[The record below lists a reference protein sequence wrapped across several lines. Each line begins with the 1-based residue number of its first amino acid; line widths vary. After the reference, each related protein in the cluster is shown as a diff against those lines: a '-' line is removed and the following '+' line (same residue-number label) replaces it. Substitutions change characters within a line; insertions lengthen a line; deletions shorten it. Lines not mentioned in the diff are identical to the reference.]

1 MIRMNRS
8 GNSHSRCVENLS
20 GFSFH
25 FYLLFPLIMKTFL
38 AILLL
43 LVISSCSQQ
52 PNDRAQTDQHLR
64 LITYNVWYG
73 FTKAPDRKETWINW
87 MKEQQS
93 DVVSL
98 QELNEYT
105 PGKLAQDA
113 EKWGHPHTVLLKE
126 GGFPTGITSRFPI
139 EDIQR
144 YLEGFHHGLLRVNI
158 KGIYFYVIHLHPSNW
173 EVRTREI
180 GLILDNIEGLPQGA
194 KVILAGDFNTF
205 SSKDADYYAHGRLA
219 PFFHSRD
226 VQYKEH
232 NLKAEKLDYSVLE
245 RLYNLGWTDLEY
257 QFRSADY
264 RFTGTFPSKVEK
276 EGEHGDL
283 RRLDYVFASPN
294 LIDQIVDAN
303 IIANDTTQVLSDH
316 LPVRVDLS
324 W

>member
-1 MIRMNRS
+1 
-8 GNSHSRCVENLS
+8 
-20 GFSFH
+20 
-25 FYLLFPLIMKTFL
+25 MKTFL
-38 AILLL
+38 TILLL
-43 LVISSCSQQ
+43 LVISSCSQA
-52 PNDRAQTDQHLR
+52 PDKAPDTNPHLR

-73 FTKAPDRKETWINW
+73 FTKAPARKDTWINW
-87 MKEQQS
+87 MKEQQP

-105 PGKLAQDA
+105 PEKLAADA
-113 EKWGHPHTVLLKE
+113 QNWGHDYTVLLKE

-180 GLILDNIEGLPQGA
+180 GLILDNIKGLPQDA

-205 SSKDADYYAHGRLA
+205 SSKDAPYYSHGRLE

-226 VQYKEH
+226 LQFKER
-232 NLKAEKLDYSVLE
+232 NLKDGALDYSVLE
-245 RLYNLGWTDLEY
+245 RLYTLGWTDLAY
-257 QFRSADY
+257 QFRSANY
-264 RFTGTFPSKVEK
+264 EFTGTFPSKVEK

-294 LIDQIVDAN
+294 LIDQVVDAN
-303 IIANDTTQVLSDH
+303 IIANDTTQFLSDH
-316 LPVRVDLS
+316 LPVRVELS